1 MSAGGLQGAG
11 IIIGANT
18 RNIEKHVHRVKHTD
32 ANIQLDSNERWRS
45 MQNDPQILSKILMQG
60 SCLARLA

>member
-1 MSAGGLQGAG
+1 MLVHPFFRLILTIACLQGGCKGLG

-32 ANIQLDSNERWRS
+32 ANIQLDSNER
-45 MQNDPQILSKILMQG
+45 
-60 SCLARLA
+60 